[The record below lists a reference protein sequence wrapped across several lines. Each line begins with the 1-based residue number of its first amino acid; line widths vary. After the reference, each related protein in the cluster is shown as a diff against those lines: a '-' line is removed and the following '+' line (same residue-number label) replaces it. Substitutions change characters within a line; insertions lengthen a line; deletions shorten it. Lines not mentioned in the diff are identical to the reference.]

1 MSGNEPWQAP
11 LLEGPLCKPGSVQ
24 EMVAVEDE
32 VPLPEGATSLD
43 FMQAVYRDPAQP
55 TTRRMRAAVAA
66 LPFEHPKL
74 SVNANI
80 DTNFAA
86 RMEEIARLRGKSNV
100 IDATQNYRTD
110 TRRLPQPE
118 PVVTDPSGGF
128 KRRF

>member
-1 MSGNEPWQAP
+1 MNGLFN
-11 LLEGPLCKPGSVQ
+11 
-24 EMVAVEDE
+24 
-32 VPLPEGATSLD
+32 LPEAKPVDEETLPLEATSLD

-55 TTRRMRAAVAA
+55 MSLRMRAAVAA

-74 SVNANI
+74 SVNANT
-80 DTNFAA
+80 DVSNFAA
-86 RMEEIARLRGKSNV
+86 QMEELARKSGRSNV
-100 IDATQNYRTD
+100 IDANANYRTD